1 MSKILDHVVKSSYE
15 VMKIKDDP
23 KLQKK
28 RLAQLLS
35 LKNGSKGK
43 DYKEKNKK
51 ISENTKRLIK
61 MMMVH
66 F

>member
-1 MSKILDHVVKSSYE
+1 
-15 VMKIKDDP
+15 MKIKDDP